1 MKDDKNGQKPG
12 LSRRALTAST
22 FAAAGASVMA
32 GSAATP
38 SPARA
43 QDEGRKAYVLVHG
56 TWHGGWEWRDVR
68 RILQARGHDVF
79 APSCTGCG
87 DRKHLASPDVGLDT
101 HITDI
106 ANIIEY
112 EELDDV
118 ILVGHS
124 FAGLTITGVAD
135 RMKDRIR
142 RLVFLDALVPTEG
155 RMSGVSREE
164 DGSLPDYWIER
175 QEKFID
181 GYMMD
186 YFASYPMEMV
196 VPADDAENI
205 AWLKRRITPHPARGW
220 SDMLDLKNGGW
231 EGVPRTYLHCVA
243 QEYSPT
249 SQFMVGPAN
258 SDPEWDYR
266 AMPWHRNAM
275 MTNADEVAEVL
286 LEF

>member
-1 MKDDKNGQKPG
+1 MTRQKTG
-12 LSRRALTAST
+12 VSRRQAAGAMVAGSAALTASQ
-22 FAAAGASVMA
+22 
-32 GSAATP
+32 
-38 SPARA
+38 ARA
-43 QDEGRKAYVLVHG
+43 DNHTRKAFVLVHG

-68 RILQARGHDVF
+68 RNLQARGHDVF

-124 FAGLTITGVAD
+124 FAGLIITGVAD
-135 RMKDRIR
+135 RMKDRIG
-142 RLVFLDALVPTEG
+142 RLVFLDALVPTVE
-155 RMSGVSREE
+155 RMSGVSRKE
-164 DGSLPDYWIER
+164 DGSLPDHWIER
-175 QEKFID
+175 ENKFID

-186 YFASYPMEMV
+186 FFQEYPMEML

-220 SDMLDLKNGGW
+220 SDMLELKNGGW
-231 EGVPRTYLHCVA
+231 EGVPRTYLHCVG
-243 QEYSPT
+243 QEYSVT
-249 SQFMVGPAN
+249 SDFMVGPADD
-258 SDPEWDYR
+258 DPAWDYR
-266 AMPWHRNAM
+266 AMPWARNAM
-275 MTNADEVAEVL
+275 ITHPDEVADVL
-286 LEF
+286 DSLA

>member
-1 MKDDKNGQKPG
+1 MDDKTADQKTG
-12 LSRRALTAST
+12 MTRR
-22 FAAAGASVMA
+22 AAGALALGGALTGTA
-32 GSAATP
+32 GTS
-38 SPARA
+38 SPATA
-43 QDEGRKAYVLVHG
+43 QAEDHTRKAYVLVHG

-68 RILQARGHDVF
+68 RNLAGRGHDVF

-112 EELDDV
+112 EELQDV

-135 RMKDRIR
+135 RMKDRIK
-142 RLVFLDALVPTEG
+142 RLVFLDALVPHG
-155 RMSGVSREE
+155 DRISGVSRNE
-164 DGSLPDYWIER
+164 DGSLSDYWVKR
-175 QEKFID
+175 QKKFID

-186 YFASYPMEMV
+186 FFEEYPMEMV

-205 AWLKRRITPHPARGW
+205 AWLKRRITPHPARQW
-220 SDMLDLKNGGW
+220 SDVLELKNGGW
-231 EGVPRTYLHCVA
+231 EGVPRTYLHCVG

-249 SQFMVGPAN
+249 SMNMVGPAKD
-258 SDPEWDYR
+258 DPEWDYR

-275 MTNADEVAEVL
+275 MTNADEVSEVL
-286 LEF
+286 AEM

>member
-1 MKDDKNGQKPG
+1 M
-12 LSRRALTAST
+12 S
-22 FAAAGASVMA
+22 GASC
-32 GSAATP
+32 
-38 SPARA
+38 
-43 QDEGRKAYVLVHG
+43 
-56 TWHGGWEWRDVR
+56 VR
-68 RILQARGHDVF
+68 SHDVF

-112 EELDDV
+112 EEIHDV

-124 FAGLTITGVAD
+124 FAGLIITGVAD

-155 RMSGVSREE
+155 RMSGVSRKE

-175 QEKFID
+175 QKKFID

-186 YFASYPMEMV
+186 YFAAYPMEML

-220 SDMLDLKNGGW
+220 SDMLELENVGW

-243 QEYSPT
+243 QEYSQT
-249 SQFMVGPAN
+249 SAFMVGPAKD
-258 SDPEWDYR
+258 DPEWDYR
-266 AMPWHRNAM
+266 AMPWYRNAM
-275 MTNADEVAEVL
+275 VTHPGEVADVL
-286 LEF
+286 DSLT

>member
-1 MKDDKNGQKPG
+1 MTDEKKGI
-12 LSRRALTAST
+12 SRRAIAAGSLAV
-22 FAAAGASVMA
+22 AGGAAGA
-32 GSAATP
+32 GL
-38 SPARA
+38 SPQASRA
-43 QDEGRKAYVLVHG
+43 DDEPRKSFMLVHG

-68 RILQARGHDVF
+68 RNLSARGHEVF

-112 EELDDV
+112 EELEDV

-135 RMKDRIR
+135 RMKDRIKH
-142 RLVFLDALVPTEG
+142 LVFLDALVPHG
-155 RMSGVSREE
+155 DRMSGTSRKE
-164 DGSLPDYWIER
+164 DGSLSDLWIER

-186 YFASYPMEMV
+186 FFASYPMEMV

-205 AWLKRRITPHPARGW
+205 AWLKRRITPHPAKQW
-220 SDMLDLKNGGW
+220 SDILELKNGGW

-249 SQFMVGPAN
+249 SSFMVGPAKD
-258 SDPEWDYR
+258 DPEWDYR

-275 MTNADEVAEVL
+275 MTNADEVADVL
-286 LEF
+286 AEL